1 MFNPNQNSNQPINQ
15 LTNQLVK
22 VASQLLALGK
32 GILAADESTK
42 TITKRF
48 ESVGLTSTPDLN
60 KKYREM
66 LFTAP
71 GIEEYISGVILYDET
86 LRQESQGKPFVQ
98 ILGEKGIIP
107 GIKVDEGLESFGE
120 GEEEVTK
127 GLEGLSERLKEYLGM
142 GAKFTKWR
150 GVFRISDIYPTDS
163 FLEENLGR
171 MVKYAKV
178 SQAAGLVPIVEPEVL
193 LEGKHTTTR
202 CEEIETKVLK
212 LLFEKLVA
220 EGVDLTSLILKTSM
234 VLPGKDN
241 GVKTASLEVAKVTV
255 RTLKNSIP
263 PNISGVVFLSGGQ
276 SPDEATN
283 NLNEIEKNLDGLTFP
298 VSFSFARALQEE
310 ALKVWCG
317 LDENIKA
324 AQNVFYDRVRS
335 VSQARNG
342 KL

>member
-1 MFNPNQNSNQPINQ
+1 MKETAQR
-15 LTNQLVK
+15 
-22 VASQLLALGK
+22 LLAPGK

-48 ESVGLTSTPDLN
+48 ESIGLTSTPELN

-66 LFTAP
+66 LFTTA

-86 LRQESQGKPFVQ
+86 LRQESQGKPFPK
-98 ILGEKGIIP
+98 LLADRGIIP
-107 GIKVDEGLESFGE
+107 GIKVDEGLEPFGE
-120 GEEEVTK
+120 GEEEATK
-127 GLEGLSERLKEYLGM
+127 GLDGLPQRLKEYLEM

-150 GVFRISDIYPTDS
+150 GVFRASDIYPTDS

-171 MVKYAKV
+171 MVKYAKI
-178 SQAAGLVPIVEPEVL
+178 SQAMGLVSIVEPEVL
-193 LEGKHTTTR
+193 LDGNHTTAK
-202 CEEIETKVLK
+202 CEEVETKVLK

-220 EGVDLTSLILKTSM
+220 EVVDLSSLILKTSM

-241 GVKTASLEVAKVTV
+241 GVKTAPLEVAKATV
-255 RTLKNSIP
+255 RTLLNSVP
-263 PNISGVVFLSGGQ
+263 QEVAGVVFLSGGQ

-283 NLNEIEKNLDGLTFP
+283 NLNEIEKNLDGLIFP

-310 ALKVWCG
+310 ALKVWG
-317 LDENIKA
+317 GKDENIKA
-324 AQNVFYDRVRS
+324 AQNVFYERARK
-335 VSQARNG
+335 VSQARDG